1 MPIEEVI
8 KELKRLTVAIE
19 EIAKEE
25 AGVEIVFEV
34 ADEYIIKSF
43 WEIKR
48 RNYYVKEPADYKDIP
63 HYYEI
68 SCEGCP

>member
-8 KELKRLTVAIE
+8 KELKRLTVTLE

-25 AGVEIVFEV
+25 EGVEIVFEV

-43 WEIKR
+43 
-48 RNYYVKEPADYKDIP
+48 
-63 HYYEI
+63 
-68 SCEGCP
+68 